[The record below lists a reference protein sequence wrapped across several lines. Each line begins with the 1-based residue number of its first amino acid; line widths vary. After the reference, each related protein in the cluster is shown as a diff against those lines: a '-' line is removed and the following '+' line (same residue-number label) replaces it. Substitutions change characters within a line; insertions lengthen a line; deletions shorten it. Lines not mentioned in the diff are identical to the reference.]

1 MIRRSSCIFRAVRLN
16 RSEFEDY
23 RVLKGSKKEFHD
35 IGSQVYSANN
45 ENRES
50 LRKFLRTTN
59 SFKFVCCMVVAQTT
73 QESEPCFSA

>member
-1 MIRRSSCIFRAVRLN
+1 MIRRSSCIFRAFRLN
-16 RSEFEDY
+16 TSEFEDY

-59 SFKFVCCMVVAQTT
+59 SFKFVFAW
-73 QESEPCFSA
+73 

>member
-1 MIRRSSCIFRAVRLN
+1 MYAEAGSWLVLIFEELSFHATPLELLRLN
-16 RSEFEDY
+16 TSEFEDY

-35 IGSQVYSANN
+35 IGSQVYSANT

-59 SFKFVCCMVVAQTT
+59 SFEFV
-73 QESEPCFSA
+73 FGW